1 MDLNTDPSQ
10 TRDVAYQAGR
20 AEACG
25 ALCRIFCAHK
35 TGEVILSEYYS
46 RFYLMMYYGL
56 QTDDVWLV
64 VLFVSYLLLVL
75 VVCLY
80 YLSVCVSCLLF
91 VLSALFMLAFL
102 FFGVL

>member
-35 TGEVILSEYYS
+35 TGEAILPEYYS
-46 RFYLMMYYGL
+46 RFYLIMYYGL
-56 QTDDVWLV
+56 QTDEVLSFNFLCHHLV
-64 VLFVSYLLLVL
+64 MLSVDERITPTPTIVL
-75 VVCLY
+75 VQPIV
-80 YLSVCVSCLLF
+80 
-91 VLSALFMLAFL
+91 
-102 FFGVL
+102 